1 MENSRRCEICNVDVH
16 RASMQTHLR
25 KKTYLENEKQKQNV
39 IPEGLFKEEQA
50 PIKNKLI
57 KVYNPKLLKQIAR
70 ERIKINDEELENQLA
85 KKIINPYNFWIW
97 IGIISQHVILSEQIL
112 SRTPTEFQYVKRS
125 VFIKEVNIQN
135 L

>member
-25 KKTYLENEKQKQNV
+25 KKTYLENEKQNQNV
-39 IPEGLFKEEQA
+39 IPEWLFKEEQA

-57 KVYNPKLLKQIAR
+57 KVYNPKPLKQIAR

-85 KKIINPYNFWIW
+85 KKIINPYYFSDEISKKAFEINLESLNINHATPVLTNTPNF
-97 IGIISQHVILSEQIL
+97 LD
-112 SRTPTEFQYVKRS
+112 F
-125 VFIKEVNIQN
+125 
-135 L
+135 